1 MGVLADM
8 LRTYLY
14 DKFDERA
21 RERGLKELYVCSG
34 DYFDIERKRAVSR
47 YNKNCMVLYMNPE
60 PALADAIKQEYGSI
74 KDAELSIYCGRQT
87 SCLNRV
93 PTDIILLTK
102 KDLIEFANNN
112 FSNDYVLELRLVIDD
127 EFKQKVID
135 EQKLKGNMFISCL
148 GTYPLYND
156 VDRECELV
164 HLLKTLLYD
173 NNDIGTVVK
182 YYHEDHKED
191 FPENLLERGVFKDNR
206 LYLPWDNTMCLVLS
220 KNPYDYI
227 WASTGNGYQSCFSL
241 ESDYWGIQAMPM
253 LATQPWH
260 FMMYWSKCTLNEY
273 SIMNHKFK
281 LPNIQMRSWAYR
293 SGDKLA
299 IDKFYGKCGSVMH
312 WRQFLDLMYPEF
324 TTDRCTIDMDV
335 DDFKDI
341 VKKYR
346 TYLDSLHLDGEFI
359 FGDGMRKFTVQL
371 DSMYEIKE
379 SVSRICYNPDL
390 RWKEGNISIMNNK
403 FCYVNVCPKTKLP
416 TEGTEHWAAKY
427 IDRPVRSM
435 AIFGYQ
441 VDSQRIELSLIEASN
456 RSVNAEY
463 AYWYGDDYVYK
474 DDDSENLNALKY
486 ALAECQE
493 EHPQV
498 DCILLRIVDKN
509 KVTFQPFYAKKEP
522 KYK

>member
-1 MGVLADM
+1 MGVLAEV
-8 LRTYLY
+8 LRIYLSE
-14 DKFDERA
+14 KFE
-21 RERGLKELYVCSG
+21 EKVKENGLKESCIYSG
-34 DYFDIERKRAVSR
+34 YYFDIEKKRAVSR
-47 YNKNCMVLYMNPE
+47 FNKNCMVLYMNPE

-74 KDAELSIYCGRQT
+74 KDAELSIC
-87 SCLNRV
+87 RV
-93 PTDIILLTK
+93 GQANPLDRIPTDIILLTK
-102 KDLIEFANNN
+102 KDLIEYVNKKYH
-112 FSNDYVLELRLVIDD
+112 DYYAFELKLMLDD

-135 EQKLKGNMFISCL
+135 EQKLKGNMFMSYL
-148 GTYPLYND
+148 GTYQLYND

-173 NNDIGTVVK
+173 NKDIGTVVK

-191 FPENLLERGVFKDNR
+191 FPKNLLERGVFKDNR
-206 LYLPWDNTMCLVLS
+206 LYLPWDDTMCIVLS

-227 WASTGNGYQSCFSL
+227 WSSTGNGYQSCFSL

-281 LPNIQMRSWAYR
+281 LPNIQMRNWAYK

-299 IDKFYGKCGSVMH
+299 IDKFYGKCGSVSH
-312 WRQFLDLMYPEF
+312 QHQLLSLMYPEF
-324 TTDRCTIDMDV
+324 SKSKCTIDMDIN
-335 DDFKDI
+335 DFKDI
-341 VKKYR
+341 VEKYR
-346 TYLDSLHLDGEFI
+346 TYLDSLRLNGEFI
-359 FGDGMRKFTVQL
+359 FADGMRNFTVKL
-371 DSMYEIKE
+371 DSAYEIKE
-379 SVSRICYNPDL
+379 SVSHIFYNPDL
-390 RWKEGNISIMNNK
+390 RWKEGYIGIMNNK
-403 FCYVNVCPKTKLP
+403 FCYVHVCPKTKLP
-416 TEGTEHWAAKY
+416 TEETEHWAAKY

-441 VDSQRIELSLIEASN
+441 VDARRNELSLIEASN

-463 AYWYGDDYVYK
+463 AYWYEDDFVHR
-474 DDDSENLNALKY
+474 DDDSESLHTLKY
-486 ALAECQE
+486 ALTECQTE
-493 EHPQV
+493 NPQV